1 MHPQS
6 IRISAHACALLAGLA
21 GVAFSVHS
29 QPASADVCTSRWEGT
44 ITLPTGALTF
54 DVDLRRA
61 ASGVCAGDISIP
73 LQGAR
78 DVPLLNVLASADSLR
93 FSISGIP
100 GNPTFAAARTA
111 GARAIE
117 GTFVQGAGRFPFK
130 MAMAAS
136 PAEQARAALAS
147 FGPWIDSTL
156 AAWHAPGLS
165 IGITVD
171 GETVYLAG
179 HGLRDRE
186 RKLPVTPQTL
196 FAIGSSSKAFTT
208 FAMGALVDK
217 GTMQWDTPVRAY
229 LPWFRMA
236 DDVATLRLTPRDLVT
251 HRSGLPRHDLVWYN
265 NNSSTREE
273 LVRRIAHLPLNKD
286 LRTTFQYNNLMFLT
300 AGYLVGVL
308 TNSTWEAGL
317 QQLVLDPLGMTRT
330 NFSVKQSQ
338 RDANHALPYRT
349 NGDTITRIPFRD
361 ISLVGPAGSINSSAE
376 EMLRWL
382 NLHLAGGRRGDTQV
396 IQSNTLRDMYR
407 PYTPIS
413 GLGNDPELGPQS
425 YALGWFVDTYRG
437 QYRVQ
442 HGGNI
447 DGFTAAVQMLPAKK
461 IGIVVL
467 VNQNGSSLG
476 ELVSRHAMDRLLGG
490 ETRDWS
496 GESILRRNASMLA
509 ARSAPALASVA
520 RVAGTRPMHALPQYV
535 GAYADSGYGTLD
547 ITIERDTLRALYN
560 GIPTPLAHWH
570 FETFSG
576 LRNPDD
582 PTFENTQLT
591 FRTNSAGRVDGV
603 QVILDANVPPVVF
616 LKQADARLREVA
628 YLQSFVGRYSNPALQ
643 ISVELRNNTLVW
655 LQAGTPSELEPT
667 EPNRFAIKGVQG
679 AVVEFVPADGGRITS
694 LRAIQPGAVLVFTR
708 VPN

>member
-1 MHPQS
+1 MQAQS
-6 IRISAHACALLAGLA
+6 IRVSAQMLAPLVGLFGLA
-21 GVAFSVHS
+21 
-29 QPASADVCTSRWEGT
+29 ASAPAQSTAPDVCTSRWEGA
-44 ITLPTGALTF
+44 ITLPTGPLAF

-61 ASGVCAGDISIP
+61 AGGACVGDISIP

-78 DVPLLNVLASADSLR
+78 DVALLNVLATADSLR
-93 FSISGIP
+93 FTISGVP
-100 GNPTFAAARTA
+100 GNPTFAAARAA
-111 GARAIE
+111 GARTVE
-117 GTFVQGAGRFPFK
+117 GTFAQGAGRFPFR

-136 PAEQARAALAS
+136 PAEKARTALAD

-156 AAWHAPGLS
+156 TAWHAPGLS

-179 HGLRDRE
+179 HGLRDRDK
-186 RKLPVTPQTL
+186 KLPVTEKTL

-208 FAMGALVDK
+208 FAMGALVDDGK
-217 GTMQWDTPVRAY
+217 MQWDTPVRSY
-229 LPWFRMA
+229 IPWFRMH
-236 DDVATLRLTPRDLVT
+236 DDVATLRITPRDLVT

-273 LVRRIAHLPLNKD
+273 LVRRIAHLPLSKD

-338 RDANHALPYRT
+338 QDDNHALPYRT

-376 EMLRWL
+376 DMLRWL
-382 NLHLAGGRRGDTQV
+382 NLHLSGGKRGDTQV
-396 IQSNTLRDMYR
+396 IQANTLRDMYR
-407 PYTPIS
+407 PYTPIT
-413 GLGNDPELGPQS
+413 GLGTDAEFGPQS

-447 DGFTAAVQMLPAKK
+447 DGFTAAVQMLPTKK
-461 IGIVVL
+461 IGVVVL

-476 ELVSRHAMDRLLGG
+476 ELVSRHAMDRLLG

-496 GESILRRNASMLA
+496 GEGITRRNAAALA
-509 ARSAPALASVA
+509 ARAAPSLASVA
-520 RVAGTRPMHALPQYV
+520 RVADTKPMHTLSQYV
-535 GAYADSGYGTLD
+535 GAYADSGYGTLK
-547 ITIERDTLRALYN
+547 ITMERDTLRATYN
-560 GIPTPLAHWH
+560 GISAPLGHWH
-570 FETFSG
+570 YETFNG

-582 PTFENTQLT
+582 PTFENQKLT
-591 FRTNSAGRVDGV
+591 FRTSSAGRVDAL
-603 QVILDANVPPVVF
+603 QVVLDGNVPPVTF
-616 LKQADARLREVA
+616 LKQADARLKEVA

-643 ISVELRNNTLVW
+643 ISIELRNNALVW
-655 LQAGTPSELEPT
+655 MQAGTPSEMEPMET
-667 EPNRFAIKGVQG
+667 NRFSIRGVQG
-679 AVVEFVPADGGRITS
+679 AVVEFVPASDGRIAS

-708 VPN
+708 LPN

>member
-1 MHPQS
+1 MHQPL
-6 IRISAHACALLAGLA
+6 IRAAAHVMMLVLALS
-21 GVAFSVHS
+21 GVAQSAQS
-29 QPASADVCTSRWEGT
+29 QPADICTARWEGA
-44 ITLPTGALTF
+44 ITLPTGALGF

-61 ASGVCAGDISIP
+61 ADGACTGDISIP
-73 LQGAR
+73 MQNAR
-78 DVPLLNVLASADSLR
+78 DVALLNVLASADSLR
-93 FSISGIP
+93 FTISGVP
-100 GNPTFAAARTA
+100 GNPTFSAARTT
-111 GARAIE
+111 GARTVS
-117 GTFVQGAGRFPFK
+117 GTFMQAGTRFPFS
-130 MAMAAS
+130 MSLGAS
-136 PAEQARAALAS
+136 PAEKARAALAT
-147 FGPWIDSTL
+147 FGPWIDSTI
-156 AAWHAPGLS
+156 ANWHAPGLS

-186 RKLPVTPQTL
+186 RKLPVTPKTL

-217 GTMQWDTPVRAY
+217 GILQWDTPVRSY
-229 LPWFRMA
+229 LPWFRMH
-236 DDVATLRLTPRDLVT
+236 DDVATLRITPRDLVT

-273 LVRRIAHLPLNKD
+273 LVRRIAHLPLSKD

-300 AGYLVGVL
+300 AGFLVGEL

-338 RDANHALPYRT
+338 LDADHALPYRT

-376 EMLRWL
+376 DMLRWL
-382 NLHLAGGRRGDTQV
+382 NLHLSGGKRGDTQV

-413 GLGNDPELGPQS
+413 GLGTDPELGPQS

-447 DGFTAAVQMLPAKK
+447 DGFTAAVQMLPTKR

-467 VNQNGSSLG
+467 VNQNGSALG
-476 ELVSRHAMDRLLGG
+476 ELISRHAMDRLLGG

-496 GESILRRNASMLA
+496 GEGITRRNAAALA
-509 ARSAPALASVA
+509 ARNAPSLQAVA
-520 RVAGTRPMHALPQYV
+520 RVAGTKPNHTLSQYV
-535 GAYADSGYGTLD
+535 GAYADSGYGTLN
-547 ITIERDTLRALYN
+547 ITLERDTLHGTYN
-560 GIPTPLAHWH
+560 GISAKFAHWH
-570 FETFSG
+570 YETFNG

-582 PTFENTQLT
+582 PTFENQKVT
-591 FRTNSAGRVDGV
+591 FRTNSAGRVDAL
-603 QVILDANVPPVVF
+603 QVVLDANVPPVTF

-628 YLQSFVGRYSNPALQ
+628 YLQSFVGRYNNPALQ
-643 ISVELRNNTLVW
+643 IELVLRNNTLVW
-655 LQAGTPSELEPT
+655 LQAGTPSEMEPLET
-667 EPNRFAIKGVQG
+667 DRFTIKGVQG
-679 AVVEFVPADGGRITS
+679 ATVEFVRDNSGRVAS
-694 LRAIQPGAVLVFTR
+694 LRAIQPGAVSVFTR
-708 VPN
+708 N